1 MTETQRTLA
10 DRLFPVVAEVEDVEL
25 RNIPPEQR
33 RLHTET
39 ADLTVSSLH
48 AYLANG
54 KLDIPEFQ
62 RGYVWTRSQASRL
75 IESLIIQCPIPVVYF
90 SQSSDNKLIVIDGN
104 QRLLS
109 IKLFLNDG
117 FELQGLTTYPELN
130 ELSWSTLDPRFRDHI
145 NNRTIRCITILR
157 ETHPQIKFDVFER
170 LNTGSVKLNAQEL
183 RHGINHGR
191 LMEGLDNLVKNEMWR
206 KAVGIRKDT
215 RMKGAEL
222 ILRYFAF
229 RKDRAAYE
237 KPLSSF
243 LDSFSSKNKNIDSD
257 MLAEWSA
264 DFARAMSMINYA
276 LGKFAFRIFEPTL
289 TGVTAFNSALYD
301 AEMIAFTESKNP
313 VLLKKKFDVTHFR
326 IAVGELIKSE
336 RFYNSIRQATSDEQS
351 VKTRIDIFKR
361 FLAGYNGI

>member
-1 MTETQRTLA
+1 MTETQRALA
-10 DRLFPVVAEVEDVEL
+10 DRLFPIVSEVEEIEL
-25 RNIPPEQR
+25 RDIPPEQR

-62 RGYVWTRSQASRL
+62 RGYVWTRAQASRL

-90 SQSSDNKLIVIDGN
+90 SQSPDNKLIVIDGN

-130 ELSWSTLDPRFRDHI
+130 GQSWSTLDPRFRDHI

-191 LMEGLDNLVKNEMWR
+191 LMESLDVLVKNDAWR

-229 RKDRAAYE
+229 RRERADYQ

-243 LDSFSSKNKNIDSD
+243 LDSFSSKNKN
-257 MLAEWSA
+257 LALETLELWSA
-264 DFARAMSMINYA
+264 EFNQVMDTIDYA
-276 LGKFAFRIFEPTL
+276 LGKFAFRIFEPSL
-289 TGVTAFNSALYD
+289 KGITAFNSALYD
-301 AEMIAFTESKNP
+301 AEMIAFAETDNP
-313 VLLKKKFDVTHFR
+313 IILNRAFEVDHFR
-326 IAVGELIKSE
+326 AAVGGLIKNE

-351 VKTRIDIFKR
+351 VKTRIDLFKQ
-361 FLAGYNGI
+361 FLAGYNAL

>member
-1 MTETQRTLA
+1 MTENQRTLA
-10 DRLFPVVAEVEDVEL
+10 DRLFPVIIDTEDVEL
-25 RNIPPEQR
+25 HNIPPEQR

-48 AYLANG
+48 TYLANG

-62 RGYVWTRSQASRL
+62 RGYVWTRAQASRL

-90 SQSSDNKLIVIDGN
+90 SQANDNKLIVIDGN

-130 ELSWSTLDPRFRDHI
+130 GLSWNTLDPRFRDHI

-183 RHGINHGR
+183 RHGINHGS
-191 LMEGLDNLVKNEMWR
+191 LMESLDDLVKNDTWR
-206 KAVGIRKDT
+206 KAAGIRRDT

-222 ILRYFAF
+222 VLRYFAF
-229 RKDRAAYE
+229 RRDRANYE
-237 KPLSSF
+237 KPLASF
-243 LDSFSSKNKNIDSD
+243 LDGFSSKNKNIP
-257 MLAEWSA
+257 E
-264 DFARAMSMINYA
+264 
-276 LGKFAFRIFEPTL
+276 KE
-289 TGVTAFNSALYD
+289 
-301 AEMIAFTESKNP
+301 
-313 VLLKKKFDVTHFR
+313 LK
-326 IAVGELIKSE
+326 E
-336 RFYNSIRQATSDEQS
+336 
-351 VKTRIDIFKR
+351 
-361 FLAGYNGI
+361 